1 MQENVSVWPPSEEDL
16 ELMSQRGFVC
26 MRDCQSEFLRIT
38 VKHVGNFLVKTKA
51 IIYFYRGRS
60 SIKALN
66 TLTIYI
72 EGEELTEI
80 VSRTRRRSLPYRDPA
95 VVRQVSRAANVST
108 VRRIL
113 RVIIAALPWG
123 ARRSSASSFSVRIL
137 RGRSKPHFSGRVW
150 G

>member
-66 TLTIYI
+66 TLTIYHRS
-72 EGEELTEI
+72 GLPLPPFTFELNDEN
-80 VSRTRRRSLPYRDPA
+80 SRP
-95 VVRQVSRAANVST
+95 
-108 VRRIL
+108 
-113 RVIIAALPWG
+113 
-123 ARRSSASSFSVRIL
+123 
-137 RGRSKPHFSGRVW
+137 
-150 G
+150 

>member
-26 MRDCQSEFLRIT
+26 MRDCQSEFLRINLE
-38 VKHVGNFLVKTKA
+38 HVGNFLVKTKA

-66 TLTIYI
+66 TLTVYI

-80 VSRTRRRSLPYRDPA
+80 VSRTRRRSSSSLTEILQWFGKFQGPPTYPPSA
-95 VVRQVSRAANVST
+95 VSC
-108 VRRIL
+108 
-113 RVIIAALPWG
+113 G
-123 ARRSSASSFSVRIL
+123 
-137 RGRSKPHFSGRVW
+137 
-150 G
+150 

>member
-26 MRDCQSEFLRIT
+26 MDDSQ
-38 VKHVGNFLVKTKA
+38 HVGNFHVKTKA

-66 TLTIYI
+66 TLTVYI

-80 VSRTRRRSLPYRDPA
+80 VSRTRRKLSPSL
-95 VVRQVSRAANVST
+95 T
-108 VRRIL
+108 EIL
-113 RVIIAALPWG
+113 RWFGKFQGPPTYPPSAG
-123 ARRSSASSFSVRIL
+123 AC
-137 RGRSKPHFSGRVW
+137 G
-150 G
+150 

>member
-38 VKHVGNFLVKTKA
+38 VKHVGNFHVKTKA

-66 TLTIYI
+66 TLTVYI

-80 VSRTRRRSLPYRDPA
+80 VSRTRRKSSSSL
-95 VVRQVSRAANVST
+95 T
-108 VRRIL
+108 EIL
-113 RVIIAALPWG
+113 RWFGKFQGPPTYPPSAG
-123 ARRSSASSFSVRIL
+123 AC
-137 RGRSKPHFSGRVW
+137 G
-150 G
+150 